1 MRMIEC
7 HQVGGWRGAAVLVGF
22 ILWVGVG
29 CKPVD
34 EAPRAEEMALG
45 VSEEEAAE
53 VGWLVDVTER
63 AGLDFVHQFAHDRIA
78 NILLSNGSG
87 GVVFD
92 HDGDGWM
99 DIYLV
104 NWGPMEG
111 VTRAGAGTKRE
122 PNRLYR
128 NLGDGTFVDVTR
140 EAGLEGAGFGSAAVA
155 GDYDN
160 DGHVDLYVVNIGRN
174 LLYRNRGD
182 GTFEEVTDQAGVGEM
197 GSGISAVWL
206 DVDGDGWLDL
216 FVCNYLTYVPEAE
229 SEQNP
234 GAYPGP
240 LAYVGEVDVLY
251 RNRGDGTFEDISE
264 AAGIAGRRDR
274 GMSVVAF
281 DADGDGAPDLYVSND
296 DTPNVLWLND
306 GEGRF
311 RDVALEWGVAYNA
324 IGEAAGSMNATVG
337 DANGN
342 GFPDLFVTRLGY
354 GSLYL
359 RRPDGF
365 YEDRMWHSGLGEL
378 TERYVGWGG
387 CFIDVENDG
396 DLDLF
401 IANGS
406 AFDLEPGSLPL
417 LLLNNGQARFTDGAM
432 EGGSFFAR
440 PLQGRGAAVLDF
452 NNNGRLDLLVTTLG
466 GRVVLLENRAA
477 TDHHWIKLSL
487 EGTRSNRDGYGAL
500 VTVRAG
506 DRTWHTQA
514 ICPTGFLVQ
523 GDKRV
528 HVGLGAV
535 SRVDEIR
542 IRWPSGTVQV
552 LRDIDADQILRVREP
567 AESDGG

>member
-1 MRMIEC
+1 VPESSQGER
-7 HQVGGWRGAAVLVGF
+7 V
-22 ILWVGVG
+22 
-29 CKPVD
+29 
-34 EAPRAEEMALG
+34 EE
-45 VSEEEAAE
+45 
-53 VGWLVDVTER
+53 GWLVNVAGE
-63 AGLDFVHQFAHDRIA
+63 AGLDFVHQFDHERIA

-92 HDGDGWM
+92 YDGDGWM

-111 VTRAGAGTKRE
+111 VTRALTGTRRE

-128 NLGDGTFVDVTR
+128 NMGDGTFTDVTHK
-140 EAGLEGAGFGSAAVA
+140 AGLEGAGFGSAATA
-155 GDYDN
+155 GDYN
-160 DGHVDLYVVNIGRN
+160 NNGHVDLYVVNIGRN

-182 GTFEEVTDQAGVGEM
+182 GTFEDVTDQAGVGDL

-240 LAYVGEVDVLY
+240 LAYPGEIDVLY

-264 AAGIAGRRDR
+264 VAGIAGRKDR

-281 DADGDGAPDLYVSND
+281 DANGNGAQDIYVSND

-306 GEGRF
+306 GRGRF

-324 IGEAAGSMNATVG
+324 IGEAAGSMNATIG
-337 DANGN
+337 DATGN
-342 GFPDLFVTRLGY
+342 GHPDIFVTRLGY

-359 RRPDGF
+359 RHASGF
-365 YEDRMWHSGLGEL
+365 YEDRMWHSGLGAL
-378 TERYVGWGG
+378 TEQYVGWGG
-387 CFIDVENDG
+387 CFIDVDNNG
-396 DLDLF
+396 ILDLF

-417 LLLNNGQARFTDGAM
+417 LLKNDGAARFADAAAQ
-432 EGGSFFAR
+432 GGNFFSR
-440 PLQGRGAAVLDF
+440 PLQGRGAAVLDY

-466 GRVVLLENRAA
+466 GPVVLLENRAS
-477 TDHHWIKLSL
+477 TGHHWIKLAL
-487 EGTRSNRDGYGAL
+487 EGTRSNRDGYGARI
-500 VTVRAG
+500 TIRAG
-506 DRTWHTQA
+506 DRIWHTQA
-514 ICPTGFLVQ
+514 ICPTGFLLQ

-528 HVGLGAV
+528 HVGLGDAA
-535 SRVDEIR
+535 RVDEIR
-542 IRWPSGTVQV
+542 IRWPSGVEQV
-552 LRDIDADQILRVREP
+552 ILDVEVDRVLQVREP
-567 AESDGG
+567 DEPNDR

>member
-1 MRMIEC
+1 
-7 HQVGGWRGAAVLVGF
+7 
-22 ILWVGVG
+22 
-29 CKPVD
+29 
-34 EAPRAEEMALG
+34 
-45 VSEEEAAE
+45 
-53 VGWLVDVTER
+53 
-63 AGLDFVHQFAHDRIA
+63 
-78 NILLSNGSG
+78 
-87 GVVFD
+87 
-92 HDGDGWM
+92 
-99 DIYLV
+99 
-104 NWGPMEG
+104 
-111 VTRAGAGTKRE
+111 
-122 PNRLYR
+122 
-128 NLGDGTFVDVTR
+128 
-140 EAGLEGAGFGSAAVA
+140 
-155 GDYDN
+155 
-160 DGHVDLYVVNIGRN
+160 
-174 LLYRNRGD
+174 
-182 GTFEEVTDQAGVGEM
+182 
-197 GSGISAVWL
+197 
-206 DVDGDGWLDL
+206 
-216 FVCNYLTYVPEAE
+216 
-229 SEQNP
+229 
-234 GAYPGP
+234 
-240 LAYVGEVDVLY
+240 
-251 RNRGDGTFEDISE
+251 
-264 AAGIAGRRDR
+264 
-274 GMSVVAF
+274 MSVVAF
-281 DADGDGAPDLYVSND
+281 DANRDGAPDLYVSND

-306 GEGRF
+306 GQGRF

-417 LLLNNGQARFTDGAM
+417 LLLNDGQARFTDGAT

-440 PLQGRGAAVLDF
+440 PLQGRGAAVLDY

-466 GRVVLLENRAA
+466 GRVVLLENRAP

-506 DRTWHTQA
+506 DRTWHKQA

-542 IRWPSGTVQV
+542 IQWPSGTVQV
-552 LRDIDADQILRVREP
+552 LRDVDADQILRVREP
-567 AESDGG
+567 AEGEGG